1 MRKSIGFMLVMLV
14 AASVFAT
21 APQLQRGKNGT
32 DSINGALTELYDLIM
47 LNSTSSVAYAELK
60 AQANSNT
67 VAVVANASN
76 ITVNAN
82 AIVAANSNI
91 VANANA
97 IALRYVVIVD
107 TNAVTDVTDYTPAGI
122 GQQLAGNLAV
132 GTNAVWSAFD
142 GTTNGWGLIWQ
153 SE

>member
-1 MRKSIGFMLVMLV
+1 MRKSIGFVLAMLV

-21 APQLQRGKNGT
+21 APQLKRGKIGS
-32 DSINGALTELYDLIM
+32 DSINAALTEMYDLIM
-47 LNSTSSVAYAELK
+47 INATSSVAYAELK
-60 AQANSNT
+60 AQADSNT
-67 VAVVANASN
+67 VATAVNSSN

-107 TNAVTDVTDYTPAGI
+107 PNAVTDTTIYTPAGI
-122 GQQLAGNLAV
+122 GQQLSGKLAA

-142 GTTNGWGLIWQ
+142 ATTNGWGLIWQ